1 MLSRIWKWL
10 DERWPLSYFIRLSL
24 DEEIPGGSSFA
35 YTFGSALL
43 IVFALQVVTGML
55 QLFFYVPDVKDAY
68 NSVTFLRTQ
77 VPFGWLINGIHRH
90 GADLMV
96 VLVAI
101 HLTRVFIFGAYKKP
115 RELTWVIGVFLLIIV
130 MALTFTG
137 GPLPWDQ
144 KGYWEAEVGSNIP
157 GSIPVIGTQLTRFM
171 RGGNSMGQLT
181 LSRLFAVH
189 VGILPALLALLIV
202 THLIAFRR
210 YGSVGPWTE
219 ARGNTTG
226 PFWPDQVFKDTVIAI
241 LAVLII
247 IALAVFFPKPFYGQA
262 DPLDSS
268 FTPKPEWNFLFL
280 YQSLKYFQGVLE
292 PVGVVGVPAFFIT
305 FLLLLPFLDRRPERN
320 PAKRPV
326 AMTCGFLFAA
336 IIATLTLIGLY
347 SSPAAPPAVSGPATA
362 KVGVPQNIK
371 EGEQLFHSHGC
382 ISCHRVNGEG
392 GTIGPDLSREG
403 IRGRSHDWL
412 TTQIRNPRAHDPASI
427 MPSFTSLSDSQ
438 VNALADYLMSLGAT
452 GVQSGSVPEKTG
464 KALASPSATD
474 PPLQTAT
481 KKTAQQPAQEQETV
495 SKEPPGPAAYTIG
508 SADHGKDIFAQK
520 CASCHGPQ
528 GTDKVPNP
536 GSEDQFVPALN
547 PIDPELFNKDPRVF
561 AENIDRYIQHGS
573 TPAGPN
579 PQFHML
585 AFGADNQ
592 LTQQQISNV
601 EAYILSLNG
610 VNRAEIMNPGVT
622 PGRFLVIAVP
632 AVLLILLLLGG
643 IYKCIP

>member
-1 MLSRIWKWL
+1 MLSGVRKWL
-10 DERWPLSYFIRLSL
+10 DERWPLSYFIHLSL
-24 DEEIPGGSSFA
+24 GEEIPGGSSFA

-43 IVFALQVVTGML
+43 IVFALQVVTGIL
-55 QLFFYVPDVKDAY
+55 QLFFYVPDVKNAY
-68 NSVTFLRTQ
+68 NSITFLRTQ
-77 VPFGWLINGIHRH
+77 IPFGWLINGMHRH

-96 VLVAI
+96 VLAAL

-115 RELTWVIGVFLLIIV
+115 RELTWIIGVGLLITV

-157 GSIPVIGTQLTRFM
+157 GSIPVIGNQLTRFM
-171 RGGNSMGQLT
+171 RGGSSMGQLT

-210 YGSVGPWTE
+210 AGSAGPWVE
-219 ARGNTTG
+219 ARRNITG
-226 PFWPDQVFKDTVIAI
+226 PFWPDQVFKDTVIGI
-241 LAVLII
+241 IAVLII
-247 IALAVFFPKPFYGQA
+247 IALTVFFPKPFYGQA

-292 PVGVVGVPAFFIT
+292 PVGVVGVPAFFVT
-305 FLLLLPFLDRRPERN
+305 FLLLLPFIDRRPERN

-326 AMTCGFLFAA
+326 AMTSGFIFAA
-336 IIATLTLIGLY
+336 IIATLTLVGLY
-347 SSPAAPPAVSGPATA
+347 SSPASPPAATGPVRA
-362 KVGVPQNIK
+362 KVAVPQNVK
-371 EGEQLFHSHGC
+371 EGQQLFHSQGC

-392 GTIGPDLSREG
+392 GSIGPDLSGEG
-403 IRGRSHDWL
+403 KRGRSRDWL
-412 TTQIRNPRAHDPASI
+412 MTQIRNPKAHDTASI
-427 MPSFTSLSDSQ
+427 MPPFTALSDRQ
-438 VNALADYLMSLGAT
+438 VNSLADYLMSLGAT
-452 GVQSGSVPEKTG
+452 GTQSGSDQEKAGGTP
-464 KALASPSATD
+464 ASPSGAD
-474 PPLQTAT
+474 PPLQTANVQ
-481 KKTAQQPAQEQETV
+481 TAHQPAQGETAGKEQ
-495 SKEPPGPAAYTIG
+495 PGQAAYTIG
-508 SADHGKDIFAQK
+508 SAEHGKDIFSQK

-536 GSEDQFVPALN
+536 GSEDQFVPPLN
-547 PIDPELFNKDPRVF
+547 PIDRELFNKDPRIF

-573 TPAGPN
+573 VPGGPN

-585 AFGADNQ
+585 AFGDDNQ

-601 EAYILSLNG
+601 EAYILSLNEI
-610 VNRAEIMNPGVT
+610 NRAGLMNPGVT
-622 PGRFLVIAVP
+622 PVRFFTIAVP
-632 AVLLILLLLGG
+632 AVILILLLLGG

>member
-43 IVFALQVVTGML
+43 IVFALQVVTGIL

-585 AFGADNQ
+585 AFGDDNQ

>member
-1 MLSRIWKWL
+1 MLSGIRKWL
-10 DERWPLSYFIRLSL
+10 DERWPLSYFIHLSL

-43 IVFALQVVTGML
+43 VVFLLQVATGIL
-55 QLFFYVPDVKDAY
+55 QLFFYVPDVRDAY
-68 NSVTFLRTQ
+68 NSISFLRTQ

-96 VLVAI
+96 VLAAL

-115 RELTWVIGVFLLIIV
+115 RELTWLIGVGLLIII

-157 GSIPVIGTQLTRFM
+157 GSIPVIGTELTRLI
-171 RGGNSMGQLT
+171 RGGNRMGQLT

-189 VGILPALLALLIV
+189 VGILPTLLALLILV
-202 THLIAFRR
+202 HLIAFRR
-210 YGSVGPWTE
+210 FGSVGPWKE
-219 ARGNTTG
+219 SRRNITG
-226 PFWPDQVFKDTVIAI
+226 PFWPDQVFKDTVIGI
-241 LAVLII
+241 IAVLII
-247 IALAVFFPKPFYGQA
+247 IALTVFFPKPFYGQA

-305 FLLLLPFLDRRPERN
+305 FLVLLPFIDRRPERN
-320 PAKRPV
+320 PARRPV
-326 AMTCGFLFAA
+326 AMTCGFIFAA
-336 IIATLTLIGLY
+336 IIATLTVIGYY
-347 SSPAAPPAVSGPATA
+347 SKLGAAPAAPAPGSA
-362 KVGVPQNIK
+362 KVVVTENIK
-371 EGEQLFHSHGC
+371 EGEQLFHSEGC
-382 ISCHRVNGEG
+382 ISCHRVNGQG
-392 GTIGPDLSREG
+392 GSIGPDLSGEG
-403 IRGRSHDWL
+403 KRGRSRDWL
-412 TTQIRNPRAHDPASI
+412 MTQIRNPKAHDPSSVMPPFAS
-427 MPSFTSLSDSQ
+427 LGDRQ
-438 VNALADYLMSLGAT
+438 VNALVDYVMSLGTT
-452 GVQSGSVPEKTG
+452 GAQSGSAQEKAG
-464 KALASPSATD
+464 RASASPHATD
-474 PPLQTAT
+474 PPVQSDDVQTTHQSAHEET
-481 KKTAQQPAQEQETV
+481 DNKEQPGQ
-495 SKEPPGPAAYTIG
+495 AAYTIG

-536 GSEDQFVPALN
+536 GSTDRFVPALN
-547 PIDPELFNKDPRVF
+547 PINRELFNKDPRIF

-573 TPAGPN
+573 IPAGPN
-579 PQFHML
+579 PALHML
-585 AFGADNQ
+585 AFGDDNQ

-601 EAYILSLNG
+601 EAYILGLNG
-610 VNRAEIMNPGVT
+610 VNRAELMNPGVT
-622 PGRFLVIAVP
+622 PMKFFIIAVP
-632 AVLLILLLLGG
+632 AVILILLLLAG

>member
-10 DERWPLSYFIRLSL
+10 DERWPLSYLVRLSL

-43 IVFALQVVTGML
+43 ILFALQVVTGIL
-55 QLFFYVPDVKDAY
+55 QLFFYVPDVRNAY
-68 NSVTFLRTQ
+68 NSITFLRTQ
-77 VPFGWLINGIHRH
+77 VPFGWLINGMHRH

-96 VLVAI
+96 VLAAL

-115 RELTWVIGVFLLIIV
+115 RELTWIIGVCLLITV
-130 MALTFTG
+130 MGLTFTG

-157 GSIPVIGTQLTRFM
+157 GSIPVIGSQLTRFM

-189 VGILPALLALLIV
+189 VGILPALLAFLIV
-202 THLIAFRR
+202 AHLIAFRR
-210 YGSVGPWTE
+210 FGTIGPWTE
-219 ARGNTTG
+219 DRRNTAG
-226 PFWPDQVFKDTVIAI
+226 PFWPDQVFKDAVIAI
-241 LAVLII
+241 LMVLIV
-247 IALAVFFPKPFYGQA
+247 IALTVFFPKPFYGQA

-292 PVGVVGVPAFFIT
+292 PVGVVGVPAFFVV
-305 FLLLLPFLDRRPERN
+305 FLLLLPFVDRRPERN

-326 AMTCGFLFAA
+326 AMASGFIFSS
-336 IIATLTLIGLY
+336 IIAVLTVIGLY
-347 SSPAAPPAVSGPATA
+347 SSPPAPPAAPVPAA
-362 KVGVPQNIK
+362 PKVAVPQNVK
-371 EGEQLFHSHGC
+371 EGEQLFRSQGC
-382 ISCHRVNGEG
+382 ISCHRINGEG
-392 GTIGPDLSREG
+392 GSIGPDLSGEG
-403 IRGRSHDWL
+403 KRGRSHDWL
-412 TTQIRNPRAHDPASI
+412 TTQIRNPKVHDPASI
-427 MPSFTSLSDSQ
+427 MPPFTALSDRQ
-438 VNALADYLMSLGAT
+438 LNALADYLMGLGAT
-452 GVQSGSVPEKTG
+452 GAQSGSARENTG
-464 KALASPSATD
+464 GTPASPSVAD
-474 PPLQTAT
+474 PPVQTT
-481 KKTAQQPAQEQETV
+481 DMQTAQQPAQDQEGV
-495 SKEPPGPAAYTIG
+495 NKGQPGQAAYIIG
-508 SADHGKDIFAQK
+508 SANHGKDIFAQK
-520 CASCHGPQ
+520 CVSCHGPQ

-536 GSEDQFVPALN
+536 GSDDQFVPALN
-547 PIDPELFNKDPRVF
+547 PIDRELFNKDPRVF

-573 TPAGPN
+573 TPAGLN

-585 AFGADNQ
+585 AFGDDNQ

-632 AVLLILLLLGG
+632 AVLLILLLLAG

>member
-1 MLSRIWKWL
+1 MLSGIRKWL
-10 DERWPLSYFIRLSL
+10 DERWPLSYLVHLSL

-43 IVFALQVVTGML
+43 AVFLLQVTTGIL
-55 QLFFYVPDVKDAY
+55 QLFFYVPDVKNAY
-68 NSVTFLRTQ
+68 NSINFLRTQ

-96 VLVAI
+96 VLAAL
-101 HLTRVFIFGAYKKP
+101 HLTRVFIFGAYKRP
-115 RELTWVIGVFLLIIV
+115 RELTWLIGVGLLITI

-157 GSIPVIGTQLTRFM
+157 GSIPVIGTELTRLM

-189 VGILPALLALLIV
+189 VGILPALLALLIA

-210 YGSVGPWTE
+210 FGSVGPWSET
-219 ARGNTTG
+219 RRNVTG

-241 LAVLII
+241 MVILII
-247 IALAVFFPKPFYGQA
+247 ITFCVFSPKPFYGQA

-292 PVGVVGVPAFFIT
+292 PVGVVGVPAFFVT
-305 FLLLLPFLDRRPERN
+305 FLVLLPFIDRRPEHN
-320 PAKRPV
+320 PSRRPV
-326 AMTCGFLFAA
+326 AMACGFVFAA

-347 SSPAAPPAVSGPATA
+347 SEPGATPATPASGRA
-362 KVGVPQNIK
+362 KVVVPQNIK
-371 EGEQLFHSHGC
+371 EGEQLFHSEGC

-392 GTIGPDLSREG
+392 GSIGPDLSGEG
-403 IRGRSHDWL
+403 KRGRSREWL
-412 TTQIRNPRAHDPASI
+412 MTQIRNPKAHDPSSI
-427 MPSFTSLSDSQ
+427 MPPFTSLSDRQ
-438 VNALADYLMSLGAT
+438 VSSLADYLMSLSLTSA
-452 GVQSGSVPEKTG
+452 QSGSG
-464 KALASPSATD
+464 QQKAAGSGASPPPTD
-474 PPLQTAT
+474 PPS
-481 KKTAQQPAQEQETV
+481 KTANAQGTRQPTPEGAPKNGQ
-495 SKEPPGPAAYTIG
+495 PGSAAYAIG

-536 GSEDQFVPALN
+536 GSEDRFVPALN
-547 PIDPELFNKDPRVF
+547 PIDKELFNKDPRIF

-573 TPAGPN
+573 IPAGPN

-585 AFGADNQ
+585 AFGDDNQ

-610 VNRAEIMNPGVT
+610 VNRAELINPGVT
-622 PGRFLVIAVP
+622 PVRFFIIAIP
-632 AVLLILLLLGG
+632 AVILILLLLGG